1 MILKKQFFVWILFV
15 FSNIGF
21 TQQKTDLKIILN
33 TIENQH
39 NIKFN
44 YIDDMIFNLTVIAP
58 KSLLSLNEKLQNL
71 ESQTNLIFE
80 IIDSKYITIRKKS
93 LIENQISETEKQEI
107 ISLETVVVPKYLTSG
122 IAIKLDGT
130 LEIKPKKFGILPGL
144 IAPDVLQ
151 TMQQIPGIYSTDE
164 TISNI
169 NVRGG
174 TQDQNLFLW
183 NGIRMFQTGHFF
195 GLISAFNPLLAQN
208 ITIVKNGSSAFFG
221 ESVSSLVDIKTD
233 SNQKE
238 KNKTS
243 ISSNLISTEFC
254 SKFNFSE
261 KSSLEISGRRSMTDF
276 FISPTYKNYRD
287 RIFQNTIVT
296 DFNNKNEINFISK
309 EKFYFYDFTAQYL
322 QKIGSKNE
330 FSVSGISIQND
341 LIIDQTSQKTVKF
354 NELNQQNIGA
364 NMHWKTNW
372 NVNNS
377 TELNFSSSYY
387 NLEGKNQN
395 ITNNINLKQQ
405 NIVLDF
411 GFQVKNSNRVS
422 NQFLINS
429 GYQFNEIGVTNFDEI
444 NIPNFRRKIKDVLIS
459 HILIAESVF
468 ESKNKKAFLK
478 TGIRTNYFQKFEKIV
493 FEPRIQ
499 FHYNLSDK
507 FSLDVLGEQ
516 KSQTISQIIDLQ
528 QDFLGIEK
536 RRWTLAN
543 DSINPIQKSNQA
555 SVGLTFK
562 NKNWLLTID
571 NFYKKIT
578 GISVSSQGF
587 QNQYEFV
594 KSTGNYKIIGTEILI
609 QRNFKDFY
617 SWISY
622 SLNNN
627 NYEFSKLNDN
637 VFPNNFELTHNISF
651 AGIYEF
657 NKIKLALGGKWHS
670 GKPIT
675 AILNEVSANLSNKII
690 FDKPNKN
697 NLPDYFQMNFSAS
710 KKWNFKKNIKLETCL
725 SIMNLLNTKNI
736 INQFYR
742 YNTLNNSIENI
753 ETNSLNITPN
763 LSFNLEF

>member
-80 IIDSKYITIRKKS
+80 IIDSKYITIRVNS
-93 LIENQISETEKQEI
+93 PIEKQEI
-107 ISLETVVVPKYLTSG
+107 TSLETVVIPKYLTSG

-195 GLISAFNPLLAQN
+195 GMISAFNPLLAQN

-221 ESVSSLVDIKTD
+221 ESVSSLVDIKTN
-233 SNQKE
+233 SYQKE

-261 KSSLEISGRRSMTDF
+261 KSSLEISGRRSITDF

-287 RIFQNTIVT
+287 KIFQNTIVT
-296 DFNNKNEINFISK
+296 DFNNKNEINFINK
-309 EKFYFYDFTAQYL
+309 EKFYFYDFTAQYI

-330 FSVSGISIQND
+330 FSVSGIAIKNN
-341 LIIDQTSQKTVKF
+341 LIIDQTSQNSVKF
-354 NELNQQNIGA
+354 NELNQENIGA
-364 NMHWKTNW
+364 NMNWKTNW

-377 TELNFSSSYY
+377 SELNFSSSYY
-387 NLEGKNQN
+387 NLEGKNQS
-395 ITNNINLKQQ
+395 ITNNINLNQQ
-405 NIVLDF
+405 NIVLNF
-411 GFQVKNSNRVS
+411 GIQVKNSIRVS

-444 NIPNFRRKIKDVLIS
+444 NIPNFKRKIKDVLIS
-459 HILIAESVF
+459 HILIAETVF
-468 ESKNKKAFLK
+468 ESINKKAFLK
-478 TGIRTNYFQKFEKIV
+478 TGIRVNYFQKFEKFI

-507 FSLDVLGEQ
+507 FSLEVLGEQ

-543 DSINPIQKSNQA
+543 DSINPIQKSKQA
-555 SVGLTFK
+555 SIGLTFK
-562 NKNWLLTID
+562 NKDWLLTID

-594 KSTGNYKIIGTEILI
+594 KSTGNYEIIGSEILI

-637 VFPNNFELTHNISF
+637 IFPNNFELTHNISF

-710 KKWNFKKNIKLETCL
+710 KKWNFKKNLKLETCL

-742 YNTLNNSIENI
+742 YNTINNSIENV
-753 ETNSLNITPN
+753 ETNSLRITPN